1 LAFASLKK
9 CVKLN
14 RYVTELARKLV
25 DKEDLLMTRENEKL
39 IGNYEVTKSGLVTRR
54 EILMMGAMAASV
66 GTLVGSSANAAN
78 IEAAATSAASGSGK
92 GSAEAPYV
100 AKDFNALAGSL
111 DGLSASQIK
120 QHLKL
125 YTGYVDKANAI
136 SKSLKDVDL
145 TTANATYSTV
155 RELLIEQS
163 FAVNGV
169 VYHEFYFGNLGKKG
183 DGPTGNLKAAIDD
196 RWGSQAKF
204 ADFLK
209 AAGKSAR
216 GWVIIG
222 WNTRSGTLDAFA
234 LDTHNIFSPA
244 NIVPVLVLDVYEHA
258 YMIDY
263 GVDRPKY
270 LDAFLGN
277 LNWEVVSKRFA
288 AASKH
293 PSGWDATV

>member
-1 LAFASLKK
+1 
-9 CVKLN
+9 
-14 RYVTELARKLV
+14 
-25 DKEDLLMTRENEKL
+25 MTRENENL
-39 IGNYEVTKSGLVTRR
+39 IGNYEVTKNGLVTRR

-66 GTLVGSSANAAN
+66 GHLIGTQANAGT
-78 IEAAATSAASGSGK
+78 IEAAATAAGTGK
-92 GSAEAPYV
+92 GTADAPYV

-136 SKSLKDVDL
+136 SKSLKEVDL
-145 TTANATYSTV
+145 TTANATYSAV

-183 DGPTGNLKAAIDD
+183 DGPSGSLKTAIED

-270 LDAFLGN
+270 LEAFLGN
-277 LNWEVVSKRFA
+277 LNWDVVSKRFA

-293 PSGWDATV
+293 PSGWDATI

>member
-1 LAFASLKK
+1 
-9 CVKLN
+9 
-14 RYVTELARKLV
+14 
-25 DKEDLLMTRENEKL
+25 MTRENENL
-39 IGNYEVTKSGLVTRR
+39 IGNFEVTKNGLVTRR

-66 GTLVGSSANAAN
+66 GQLIGTGANATSV
-78 IEAAATSAASGSGK
+78 EAAATGAATGK
-92 GSAEAPYV
+92 GTADAPYV
-100 AKDFNALAGSL
+100 AKDFNTLAGTL

-145 TTANATYSTV
+145 TTANATYSAV

-204 ADFLK
+204 VDFLK

-277 LNWEVVSKRFA
+277 LNWEVVSRRFA

-293 PSGWDATV
+293 PSGWDATI